1 MQPTRLKEFKTL
13 KAVLSAIRGEREL
26 KMNLNELENGK
37 TKIKV
42 AGEEVE
48 VKTSDSV
55 KDTLTRLLKEKG
67 IDSFTILV
75 DGEEVTSTD
84 DLPATFDGHDIEV
97 ERYVKAG

>member
-1 MQPTRLKEFKTL
+1 
-13 KAVLSAIRGEREL
+13 
-26 KMNLNELENGK
+26 MNINELGNEK
-37 TKIKV
+37 TRIKV

-48 VKTSDSV
+48 VKVSDPV
-55 KDTLTRLLKEKG
+55 KETLTRILKEKG

-84 DLPATFDGHDIEV
+84 NLPATFEGHDIEV